1 MGISECGP
9 RVFAHVRTEVQL
21 GDFKGKRLAVDI
33 ASFKQKAWYQ
43 DVCSYYRAN
52 EPATHGYRA
61 TLARLLSVLAAAAG
75 GVSNV
80 TVCLDGG
87 RFPPK
92 SREHDRRGSTATAR
106 AEILAAAEAKDAANQ
121 RKDADYEYHKLAYP
135 PPPFVDAW
143 LIAHCQEH
151 RIPLVVAPQE
161 ADSQA
166 AQLVRDDRADV
177 LVTIDSDLLFYP
189 GVTQLL
195 LADTK
200 KAGVWWTVKL
210 ADIVDSQVGTLSF
223 VGFNGFDLRSVA
235 VAAGGDYSDAPHPA
249 GMRWRWLQQVYTARR
264 QIV

>member
-9 RVFAHVRTEVQL
+9 KVFAHVRTEAHL
-21 GDFKGKRLAVDI
+21 DLFKGKRLAVDI

-52 EPATHGYRA
+52 EPSTHGYRA
-61 TLARLLSVLAAAAG
+61 TLARLLSVLAAATG

-92 SREHDRRGSTATAR
+92 SRERARRGTTATAR
-106 AEILAAAEAKDAANQ
+106 SEILAAAEAKDAANQ
-121 RKDADYEYHKLAYP
+121 RKEADHEYHKLAYP
-135 PPPFVDAW
+135 PPPFVDGW

-151 RIPLVVAPQE
+151 CIPLVVAPQE

-177 LVTIDSDLLFYP
+177 LVTNDSDLLFYP
-189 GVTQLL
+189 GVMQLL

-200 KAGVWWTVKL
+200 KAGAWWTVKL

-235 VAAGGDYSDAPHPA
+235 VAAGGDCTLRSRTLTLTLEP
-249 GMRWRWLQQVYTARR
+249 
-264 QIV
+264 